1 MFFFKYWVILFTSKA
16 HDFSLL
22 NRIKKTVL
30 KKGIKKVVWLK
41 KGFRFAAANGEL
53 IVSDTFI
60 RIVQKTLRNKNKKL
74 FVRFKKGFYICSR

>member
-1 MFFFKYWVILFTSKA
+1 MFFFKYWVILFTSKT

-41 KGFRFAAANGEL
+41 KGFRFASANGEIL
-53 IVSDTFI
+53 VSDKF
-60 RIVQKTLRNKNKKL
+60 RILM
-74 FVRFKKGFYICSR
+74 